1 MRDYQ
6 RKKHTKYI
14 VDRVVYQKTIWVIR
28 DYYRLKDICSSLL
41 EESPDPNFNKVKSTN
56 KIIKQTENI
65 VIKRDKYLIQINVID
80 NALRSIPEEYRKGI
94 WNNILYNT
102 PYPIYADR
110 STYGRWK
117 SKFIYQVAKDLEIF

>member
-80 NALRSIPEEYRKGI
+80 NALIS
-94 WNNILYNT
+94 
-102 PYPIYADR
+102 
-110 STYGRWK
+110 
-117 SKFIYQVAKDLEIF
+117 